1 MRIGIISTQNGL
13 LSGALMKYLE
23 ERGEIMPQRILSSD
37 PDEPFKTCL
46 SLNADILLMEVTR
59 VPHYTLAE
67 RMTTISEV
75 RHKIPKCKIA
85 LLCDENADQELA
97 EQVKD
102 AKKNGLIDGFFY
114 SSVSGEYLAAALDS
128 M

>member
-59 VPHYTLAE
+59 VPLYTLAE

-75 RHKIPKCKIA
+75 RRKIPKCKIA

>member
-13 LSGALMKYLE
+13 LSGALMKYLI
-23 ERGEIMPQRILSSD
+23 ERGEILPQRILSTD
-37 PDEPFKTCL
+37 PDEPFNTCL

-59 VPHYTLAE
+59 VPHYTLEE
-67 RMTTISEV
+67 RMKTIREI
-75 RHKIPKCKIA
+75 RHAIPKCRIA

>member
-1 MRIGIISTQNGL
+1 MRIGVISTQNGL

-23 ERGEIMPQRILSSD
+23 ERGEILPQRILTAD
-37 PDEPFKTCL
+37 QDEPYNTCR
-46 SLNADILLMEVTR
+46 SLHADILLMEVTR
-59 VPHYTLAE
+59 VPHYTLE
-67 RMTTISEV
+67 DRMKTIKLI
-75 RHKIPKCKIA
+75 RRDIPRCKIA

-102 AKKNGLIDGFFY
+102 AKKNGTIDGFFY